1 MNKVPSIF
9 DRRLLALRRLRAES
23 MAVPG
28 ADFLFARAA
37 EDLGER
43 LASVQRQ
50 FSAAAIIGPDTGQLA
65 ATLAAAAPIGDLKH
79 VAIEDGPTGERL
91 ALEPAS
97 LDLAVSVLALQ
108 WVNDLPG
115 VLAQIRRALRPDG
128 LLLAVLAGGETLKEL
143 RDSVTAAESELRG
156 GASPRVAPFAD
167 IRDMGGLLQRAGFA
181 LPVADTDRLVV
192 RYDSLFALA
201 RDLRAMGAT
210 NVLTA
215 RDPRPLTRA
224 IAARAAEI
232 YAERHADA
240 DGRVRAT
247 FELVSISGW
256 APDASQPKPLKPG
269 SAAMRLED
277 AIAGA
282 AKTRNGDGTV

>member
-9 DRRLLALRRLRAES
+9 DRRLLALRRRRAES

-65 ATLAAAAPIGDLKH
+65 ATLAAAAPIGELKH
-79 VAIEDGPTGERL
+79 VAIEDGPAGERL

-224 IAARAAEI
+224 IAARAAQI

-282 AKTRNGDGTV
+282 AKTRNGDGTG

>member
-9 DRRLLALRRLRAES
+9 DRPLLALRRRRAER

-50 FSAAAIIGPDTGQLA
+50 FADAAIIGPDTGH
-65 ATLAAAAPIGDLKH
+65 LAAAMAATAPIGKLEH
-79 VAIEDGPTGERL
+79 VAIEDGPAGERL
-91 ALEPAS
+91 ALEPGS

-143 RDSVTAAESELRG
+143 RDSITAAESELRG
-156 GASPRVAPFAD
+156 GAAPRVAPFAD

-181 LPVADTDRLVV
+181 LPVADVDRLVV

-282 AKTRNGDGTV
+282 AKARNGDGTA